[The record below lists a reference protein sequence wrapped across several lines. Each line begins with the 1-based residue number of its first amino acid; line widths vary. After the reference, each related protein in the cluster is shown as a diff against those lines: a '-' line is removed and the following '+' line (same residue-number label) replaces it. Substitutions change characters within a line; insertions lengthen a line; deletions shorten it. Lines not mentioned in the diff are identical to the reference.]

1 MTLQNP
7 RLLMKIG
14 DEEEFDIA
22 DRVAGLTYLG
32 DDATP
37 ATTNQL
43 AQINGI
49 DGAIYQYKT
58 NNNYQ
63 VPAKFLLKF
72 GDWQD
77 YKLAKHELFKI
88 FSTRKLIR
96 IRTDTEMAIV
106 RFVLP
111 TIPEIAPAQ
120 EEAHWATFTENFD
133 NPSGYRYSIFRSDS
147 NYSPEKSGWQL
158 GMNIPEGFKLNYHFT
173 TSSFKVYNASDIEID
188 PYGQKHDL
196 KIIMKFSGDSLTLT
210 NKTDGSSYS
219 YKKPSSGGDKI
230 ILDCIATTLNGQP
243 ASGNT
248 DYGNITLQP
257 GWNDITATGAGSVDI
272 TFSFPFIYI

>member
-111 TIPEIAPAQ
+111 TIPEITPAQ

-133 NPSGYRYSIFRSDS
+133 NPSGYRYSIFRSDAD
-147 NYSPEKSGWQL
+147 YSPEKSGWQL

-173 TSSFKVYNASDIEID
+173 TSYFKVYNASDIEID

-230 ILDCIATTLNGQP
+230 ILDGIATTLNGQP

>member
-14 DEEEFDIA
+14 DGEEFDIA

-111 TIPEIAPAQ
+111 TIPEIVPAQ

-133 NPSGYRYSIFRSDS
+133 NPSGYRYSIFRSDAKDF
-147 NYSPEKSGWQL
+147 EKNGGWQL
-158 GMNIPEGFKLNYHFT
+158 GMNIPKNMELNYHFT
-173 TSSFKVYNASDIEID
+173 ATSFEVYNASDVMID

-196 KIIMKFSGDSLTLT
+196 KIIMKFSGKSLKIT
-210 NKTDGSSYS
+210 NKTDGSCYTYNKASD
-219 YKKPSSGGDKI
+219 GNETI
-230 ILDCIATTLNGQP
+230 ILDGIATTLNGKP
-243 ASGNT
+243 ASRNT

-257 GWNDITATGAGSVDI
+257 GVNKITVDGADSVDI

>member
-1 MTLQNP
+1 MQNP

-14 DEEEFDIA
+14 NDDEFDIA
-22 DRVAGLTYLG
+22 ERVPGLTYLG

-43 AQINGI
+43 NQISSV

-58 NNNYQ
+58 YNSYQ
-63 VPAKFLLKF
+63 VPAKFLLQF
-72 GDWQD
+72 GSWQD
-77 YKLAKHELFKI
+77 YKLAKHQILQI

-96 IRTDTEMAIV
+96 IRTDTEEAIV

-111 TIPEIAPAQ
+111 TVPEIAPAQ
-120 EEAHWATFTENFD
+120 DYAHWAIFTENFD
-133 NPSGYRYSIFRSDS
+133 NPSGYRYSIFRSDAD
-147 NYSPEKSGWQL
+147 YDTTKRGWQF
-158 GMNIPEGFKLNYHFT
+158 GMNIPENYKLNYHFT
-173 TSSFKVYNASDIEID
+173 TSSFRVYNASDIPIE
-188 PYGQKHDL
+188 PYAQKHDL
-196 KIIMKFSGDSLTLT
+196 KIIMKFSGNGLRLT

-219 YKKPSSGGDKI
+219 YNKSSNGTEKI
-230 ILDCIATTLNGQP
+230 VLDGIATTLNGSP
-243 ASGNT
+243 ASANT

-257 GWNDITATGAGSVDI
+257 GWNEITATGASSVDI